1 MTSEERNHPMDRE
14 EARANLQRSVATAVT
29 NLRAMGIAGDLALG
43 NIERAEQNAAK
54 LDVEQ
59 LQRLSLVAHVMVS
72 ITDELI
78 AERSRG

>member
-78 AERSRG
+78 AERSRS

>member
-1 MTSEERNHPMDRE
+1 MDRE

-78 AERSRG
+78 AERSKS

>member
-1 MTSEERNHPMDRE
+1 MDRE

>member
-78 AERSRG
+78 AERSKS